1 MFNFTSIMTYF
12 ILTRL
17 LKLIILPGK
26 EFAEQIQ
33 AIRAEE
39 EQKRTK
45 ELLESQKLIEAIQL
59 EEAIENPEANSEFLS
74 MQKKLEAEIEQRKK
88 DEELAKKL
96 SQEEMISSPST
107 SRIIVTRNS
116 PRSSKTLLSSA
127 SKRCKGPRQMTLE
140 ETMKQGSKKRKL
152 DEGP

>member
-1 MFNFTSIMTYF
+1 
-12 ILTRL
+12 
-17 LKLIILPGK
+17 
-26 EFAEQIQ
+26 
-33 AIRAEE
+33 
-39 EQKRTK
+39 
-45 ELLESQKLIEAIQL
+45 
-59 EEAIENPEANSEFLS
+59 
-74 MQKKLEAEIEQRKK
+74 MQKKLEEEIEQRKK